1 LGLRETIGIHPRK
14 TAGDNRLAFP
24 VTKDRIYMASTA
36 TPTRDDFA
44 ALLDKSLGE
53 SQSFEGKVVKGRVT
67 AIENDLVVIDVGL
80 KSEGRISIREF
91 TPPGQAPQV
100 SVGDDVDVY
109 VDRVENAFGEA
120 MLSRKPSSTP
130 ASAWTA
136 PSSVA

>member
-1 LGLRETIGIHPRK
+1 
-14 TAGDNRLAFP
+14 
-24 VTKDRIYMASTA
+24 MASTA

-100 SVGDDVDVY
+100 LVGDDVDVY

-120 MLSRKPSSTP
+120 MLSRDR
-130 ASAWTA
+130 ARREAA
-136 PSSVA
+136 